1 MKLIYFITILLL
13 TTSLFSQESPT
24 NPVNTNP
31 SVQGSEN
38 TNQIP
43 EPNKT
48 PSSSKKISELGFRI
62 MKSEYDPYIYQSN
75 ANIAQQQVNR
85 DFNLTGN
92 IRTIYP
98 LYFKFIDEEKKYGVE
113 FLFSQNALT
122 KAHYYYIYGND
133 AGYGFRRRDVSDLE
147 RNDYKLNYL
156 SYALT
161 PFGEKLYFGAGLRKI
176 DTNMWSGSLS
186 GIGSEKIHT
195 LGPQVAIKSNLRLY
209 DSLYLNLSLE
219 FYYTEGR
226 RSLSWQGYDTFLE
239 WTGSS
244 FEEFAFLYKEYSHH
258 NTMGVFRGSELDI
271 SFSYIFF
278 EKYKLYFGYNYNR
291 SNFSYKN
298 YSDQYVTYYQFT
310 DAINIYPQTPDSGRE
325 KIRGYYFGISAV
337 F

>member
-1 MKLIYFITILLL
+1 MKLVSFITILLL
-13 TTSLFSQESPT
+13 TISLYSQEFPADPT
-24 NPVNTNP
+24 NAGPP
-31 SVQGSEN
+31 MQGSGLIEQTSESAKN
-38 TNQIP
+38 L
-43 EPNKT
+43 
-48 PSSSKKISELGFRI
+48 SSTRKKSELGFRI
-62 MKSEYDPYIYQSN
+62 MKSEYDPYQYQSN
-75 ANIAQQQVNR
+75 TNMAQQQANR

-92 IRTIYP
+92 VRTIYP
-98 LYFKFIDEEKKYGVE
+98 LYFKFVDEEKKYGVE

-133 AGYGFRRRDVSDLE
+133 LGYGFRRRDISDLE
-147 RNDYKLNYL
+147 RSDYKLNYL

-161 PFGEKLYFGAGLRKI
+161 PFGEKLYFGAGLRKV
-176 DTNMWSGSLS
+176 DTSMWSGSLS
-186 GIGSEKIHT
+186 GIYSEKIQT
-195 LGPQVAIKSNLRLY
+195 LGPQVSIKSNLRLY

-219 FYYTEGR
+219 LYYTEGR
-226 RSLSWQGYDTFLE
+226 RDFKSQGYDTSLE

-244 FEEFAFLYKEYSHH
+244 FEEFAFLYKVYPHH

-298 YSDQYVTYYQFT
+298 YSDQYVTYYQYT
-310 DAINIYPQTPDSGRE
+310 DALTIYPQTPDSGRE
-325 KIRGYYFGISAV
+325 KIRGYYLGISAV